1 MTCILCSGVEGDP
14 EMGRVQVWE
23 DDLWRLTTSVHPVET
38 VAGFSMLEPRRHI
51 EDITHLDGEEA
62 RSFGETIGRVTAA
75 IKEAT
80 GAELVYVY
88 VFGGHVPHLHVHL
101 APHKDGDSLNDS
113 MTKGE
118 VEERPLPGG
127 AVAIVSKDFPAAPI
141 EELHDAAAR
150 IRGALA

>member
-1 MTCILCSGVEGDP
+1 
-14 EMGRVQVWE
+14 
-23 DDLWRLTTSVHPVET
+23 
-38 VAGFSMLEPRRHI
+38 MLEPKRHI

-62 RSFGETIGRVTAA
+62 RTFGVTIGRVTAV

-88 VFGGHVPHLHVHL
+88 VFGGHVSHLHLHL
-101 APHKDGDSLNDS
+101 APHKEGDSLNDA

-127 AVAIVSKDFPAAPI
+127 AMAIVSKDFPAVPI
-141 EELHDAAAR
+141 EELRDAAAR